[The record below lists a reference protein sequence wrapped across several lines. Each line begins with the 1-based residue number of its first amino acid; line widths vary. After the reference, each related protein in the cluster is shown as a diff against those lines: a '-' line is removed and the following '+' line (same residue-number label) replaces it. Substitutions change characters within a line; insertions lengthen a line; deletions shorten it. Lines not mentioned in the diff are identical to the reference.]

1 MTKKTSDGTITAVA
15 KFNTVI
21 KTQRTFMDV

>member
-1 MTKKTSDGTITAVA
+1 MMKDIW

-21 KTQRTFMDV
+21 KTGWVFD